1 MRLRS
6 QDFCVSFDLLFYAS
20 RPQSKYLS
28 RKADLDSCNNLKD
41 CEKGQ
46 QGNLVP
52 VRLTPH
58 TQRKQRVKWIAI
70 NNKICLVL
78 Q

>member
-1 MRLRS
+1 MRLHS
-6 QDFCVSFDLLFYAS
+6 QDFCVSLDLIFYTS

-46 QGNLVP
+46 QGNLGP
-52 VRLTPH
+52 VRLTPTTH
-58 TQRKQRVKWIAI
+58 TKKT
-70 NNKICLVL
+70 KSKMDSH
-78 Q
+78 